1 MGMQLKTHLI
11 SHIKIVLG
19 LAEVEEQNKAV
30 WSHGKHLEP
39 DVGRHCQPRDE
50 VLDAVL

>member
-19 LAEVEEQNKAV
+19 LAEVEEQTKAV
-30 WSHGKHLEP
+30 WSHGKHLKP
-39 DVGRHCQPRDE
+39 DVRRHCQPRDE